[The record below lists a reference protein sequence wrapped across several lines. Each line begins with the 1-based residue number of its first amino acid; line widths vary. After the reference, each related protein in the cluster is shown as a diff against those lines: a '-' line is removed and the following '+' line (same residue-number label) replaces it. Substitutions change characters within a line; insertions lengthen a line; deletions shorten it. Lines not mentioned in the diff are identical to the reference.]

1 MDSRL
6 AHIRKLLQENNH
18 DALLV
23 SSLPAIT
30 HLTDFSYF
38 SNIERDA
45 YLLITKNSQYIFTNG
60 LYTNAVKKLLK
71 NISLVEI
78 TTQTPFV
85 THLKQIIIKENIE
98 ILGIEEDDLRV
109 HEYKRIISI
118 VKKTKHV
125 SLSALRITKTAKEI
139 AKIKKACKIGDQAFL
154 YILKQLKPEMTEIQI
169 ASLLEIYIKQQ
180 GADIS
185 FPSIVAF
192 GANAAVPHH
201 KTGKTKLKKNNLILF
216 DFGVKYNNY
225 CSDMTRTIFFGK
237 ATAEQKKM
245 YEIVLKAQQSAIQQ
259 YNNEAMKQS
268 KFVYAKNLDNTARS
282 YIIEHGYPSIPH
294 SLGHGIGLELHEAP
308 RLSPTSR
315 EILFEGMVFSIEPG
329 IYLPDR
335 FGIRIEDL
343 FAIEN
348 GKLIQL
354 TKSSQKLIE
363 VEIT

>member
-1 MDSRL
+1 M
-6 AHIRKLLQENNH
+6 
-18 DALLV
+18 
-23 SSLPAIT
+23 
-30 HLTDFSYF
+30 
-38 SNIERDA
+38 
-45 YLLITKNSQYIFTNG
+45 
-60 LYTNAVKKLLK
+60 
-71 NISLVEI
+71 
-78 TTQTPFV
+78 
-85 THLKQIIIKENIE
+85 
-98 ILGIEEDDLRV
+98 
-109 HEYKRIISI
+109 
-118 VKKTKHV
+118 
-125 SLSALRITKTAKEI
+125 
-139 AKIKKACKIGDQAFL
+139 
-154 YILKQLKPEMTEIQI
+154 
-169 ASLLEIYIKQQ
+169 
-180 GADIS
+180 
-185 FPSIVAF
+185 
-192 GANAAVPHH
+192 
-201 KTGKTKLKKNNLILF
+201 F

-294 SLGHGIGLELHEAP
+294 GLGHGIGLELHEAP
-308 RLSPTSR
+308 RLSPTSQ